1 VISIASS
8 LGACRGVSRQR
19 GLVEEVWGVLGR
31 GLQVEWVVGGEERA
45 DGVGDGTGVLVL
57 LSHLHR
63 GWDGSSR

>member
-1 VISIASS
+1 V
-8 LGACRGVSRQR
+8 
-19 GLVEEVWGVLGR
+19 LVEGCRDNGGWWRRCGGVLGR
-31 GLQVEWVVGGEERA
+31 GLRVEWVVGGEERA